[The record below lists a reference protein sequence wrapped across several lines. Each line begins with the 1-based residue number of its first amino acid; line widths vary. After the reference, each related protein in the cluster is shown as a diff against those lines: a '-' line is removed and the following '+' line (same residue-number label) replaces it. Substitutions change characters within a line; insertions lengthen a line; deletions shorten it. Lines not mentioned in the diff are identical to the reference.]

1 MTTTPTTGVAG
12 RRRLAETVTD
22 GLLVAIV
29 LSVGVMAGAASFNH
43 VHDWTMAHSPAG
55 TASWFGW
62 ANAVITELIPTA
74 ALIIIARRRRT
85 GASTGY
91 PMFLLITAVAL
102 SLTAQLAV
110 AERSPFG
117 WMVSALPACAFFAL
131 SKLVFTTTPTPIA
144 ATATAPVAEP
154 ASAARSAPDPV
165 PSTPDT
171 TTTTRPTAKKAAPRK
186 ATPAKKTT
194 TAKATTGTATKP
206 AASRPRKTTSPAAM
220 PATAVA
226 PATATT
232 TAVASPEPLTVNVPA
247 HLVPSARFA
256 VTNHEQTTGR
266 PITADELAARLSIAQ
281 PLAASLLAGLNPNT
295 PTTISH
301 ANGSTTAVGGGR

>member
-43 VHDWTMAHSPAG
+43 VHDWTMAHSPHG

-85 GASTGY
+85 GGSTGY

-131 SKLVFTTTPTPIA
+131 SKLVFTTTPVA

-154 ASAARSAPDPV
+154 ASAVQSTPDPA

-171 TTTTRPTAKKAAPRK
+171 TITTRPAAKKATPRK

-194 TAKATTGTATKP
+194 TAAKATTGTVAKP
-206 AASRPRKTTSPAAM
+206 ATSRARKASTPA
-220 PATAVA
+220 P
-226 PATATT
+226 
-232 TAVASPEPLTVNVPA
+232 TAVASAQSLTASIPA

-266 PITADELAARLSIAQ
+266 PITADELAARLSIAA
-281 PLAASLLAGLNPNT
+281 PLAASLLADLNPNT
-295 PTTISH
+295 PTTIAH
-301 ANGSTTAVGGGR
+301 ANGSTTAVGGAR

>member
-1 MTTTPTTGVAG
+1 MTTTPTTD
-12 RRRLAETVTD
+12 RRRLADTITD

-85 GASTGY
+85 GSSTGY

-131 SKLVFTTTPTPIA
+131 SKLVFTTTPTPA
-144 ATATAPVAEP
+144 ATPATAPANPP
-154 ASAARSAPDPV
+154 ATAPAALSTSDTVTSTMDTATSPV
-165 PSTPDT
+165 
-171 TTTTRPTAKKAAPRK
+171 TRPAKKAAPRK

-194 TAKATTGTATKP
+194 TAKAVTGTKP
-206 AASRPRKTTSPAAM
+206 AASRARKAST
-220 PATAVA
+220 PATTAIA
-226 PATATT
+226 SAT
-232 TAVASPEPLTVNVPA
+232 EPLTINVPA

-266 PITADELAARLSIAQ
+266 PITADELAARLSIAA
-281 PLAASLLAGLNPNT
+281 PLAASLLADLNPNT

-301 ANGSTTAVGGGR
+301 ANGTPTTVGGAR

>member
-1 MTTTPTTGVAG
+1 MTTTPTTD
-12 RRRLAETVTD
+12 RRRLADTVTD

-43 VHDWTMAHSPAG
+43 VHDWTMAHSPRG

-131 SKLVFTTTPTPIA
+131 SKLVFTTTPTP
-144 ATATAPVAEP
+144 ATTAVPAPATTTPAGVSTPDP
-154 ASAARSAPDPV
+154 AS
-165 PSTPDT
+165 STPDT
-171 TTTTRPTAKKAAPRK
+171 TTTRLAGKKAAPRK

-194 TAKATTGTATKP
+194 TAAKATTGTVAKP
-206 AASRPRKTTSPAAM
+206 AASRARKASTPA
-220 PATAVA
+220 P
-226 PATATT
+226 
-232 TAVASPEPLTVNVPA
+232 TAVASVTEPLTASIPA

-281 PLAASLLAGLNPNT
+281 PLAASLLADLNPNT
-295 PTTISH
+295 PATIAH
-301 ANGSTTAVGGGR
+301 ANGSTTVVGGAR

>member
-1 MTTTPTTGVAG
+1 MTTTPTTD
-12 RRRLAETVTD
+12 RRRLADTVTD
-22 GLLVAIV
+22 GLLVTIV

-43 VHDWTMAHSPAG
+43 VHDWTMAHSPHG

-74 ALIIIARRRRT
+74 ALIIIARRRRH
-85 GASTGY
+85 GASIGY
-91 PMFLLITAVAL
+91 PMLLLITAVAL

-131 SKLVFTTTPTPIA
+131 SKLVFTTTPTP
-144 ATATAPVAEP
+144 ATTAVPAPATPP
-154 ASAARSAPDPV
+154 AIVPAV

-171 TTTTRPTAKKAAPRK
+171 STSTMDTATPATTRPVKKAAPRK
-186 ATPAKKTT
+186 ATAAKKTT
-194 TAKATTGTATKP
+194 TATKATGTATKSAP
-206 AASRPRKTTSPAAM
+206 PRARKTTTPA
-220 PATAVA
+220 
-226 PATATT
+226 T
-232 TAVASPEPLTVNVPA
+232 TAVASAIEPLTVNVPA

-266 PITADELAARLSIAQ
+266 PITADELAARLSIAA
-281 PLAASLLAGLNPNT
+281 PLAASLLADLNPNT
-295 PTTISH
+295 PTIISH
-301 ANGSTTAVGGGR
+301 ANGTPTTVGGAR